1 MVNDKELGLIIR
13 GPKQV
18 IDLCR
23 LFRSYT
29 RDGVGEL
36 KAKLLAEEVMF
47 KVSIL
52 DLEALV
58 ILQELVQTLKNMGE
72 SVQLVEGDCLVTE
85 AFLENWITSC
95 QEIAAYTEWLDEQV
109 LDD

>member
-1 MVNDKELGLIIR
+1 MVNDEELGLIIR

-29 RDGVGEL
+29 RDGVRKL

-47 KVSIL
+47 KVSML
-52 DLEALV
+52 DLEELMT
-58 ILQELVQTLKNMGE
+58 LQELVEAIKAMGE
-72 SVQLVEGDCLVTE
+72 SVQLVKGDRLVTE

-95 QEIAAYTEWLDEQV
+95 QETAAYIEWLDEQV
-109 LDD
+109 LND

>member
-1 MVNDKELGLIIR
+1 MVSDKELGLIIR
-13 GPKQV
+13 RPKQV

-36 KAKLLAEEVMF
+36 KTKLLAEEVMF

-52 DLEALV
+52 DLEALLT
-58 ILQELVQTLKNMGE
+58 LQELFQAIKAMEE
-72 SVQLVEGDCLVTE
+72 SVQLVKGDRLVTE
-85 AFLENWITSC
+85 EFLANWINSC
-95 QEIAAYTEWLDEQV
+95 QDTAAYIEWLDEQV

>member
-1 MVNDKELGLIIR
+1 MASDKELGLIIR
-13 GPKQV
+13 RPKQV

-47 KVSIL
+47 KVSML
-52 DLEALV
+52 DLEALLT
-58 ILQELVQTLKNMGE
+58 LQELVQVIKAMGE
-72 SVQLVEGDCLVTE
+72 SVQLVKGNCLVTE
-85 AFLENWITSC
+85 DFLANWINSC
-95 QEIAAYTEWLDEQV
+95 QDTAAYIEWFDEQI
-109 LDD
+109 LEE

>member
-1 MVNDKELGLIIR
+1 MADDKALGLIIR
-13 GPKQV
+13 RPKQV

-23 LFRSYT
+23 LFRSYI

-52 DLEALV
+52 DLEELMT
-58 ILQELVQTLKNMGE
+58 LQELVDMGE
-72 SVQLVEGDCLVTE
+72 SVQLVKGDCLVTE

-95 QEIAAYTEWLDEQV
+95 QETAAYIEWLDEQV

>member
-1 MVNDKELGLIIR
+1 MADDKALGLIIR
-13 GPKQV
+13 RPKQV

-23 LFRSYT
+23 LFRSYI

-52 DLEALV
+52 DLEELMT
-58 ILQELVQTLKNMGE
+58 LQELVDMGE
-72 SVQLVEGDCLVTE
+72 SVQLVEGDRLVTE

-95 QEIAAYTEWLDEQV
+95 QETAAYIEWLDEQV
-109 LDD
+109 LND